1 MSASSSLQARNAKL
15 KYTSQIFVKITI
27 DAQIKRQVKNRVSDP
42 DPQDPHVFPCP
53 DSDPHKFSDPDP
65 DPGKKVRKWMNKS
78 LFCRV
83 GDVQCKQ
90 FHFFC
95 SDFKHPL
102 LRIIWN
108 VKKTQK
114 KIHFSL
120 YPQPPP
126 PDTPRIRIR
135 MKIFARIRIRK
146 KMRIRNT
153 VIFYYFHISIF
164 KV

>member
-1 MSASSSLQARNAKL
+1 
-15 KYTSQIFVKITI
+15 
-27 DAQIKRQVKNRVSDP
+27 
-42 DPQDPHVFPCP
+42 
-53 DSDPHKFSDPDP
+53 
-65 DPGKKVRKWMNKS
+65 MNKS

-95 SDFKHPL
+95 SDFKHQL
-102 LRIIWN
+102 LRIICN

-135 MKIFARIRIRK
+135 IRIRMKIFTRIRIRK
-146 KMRIRNT
+146 KKMRIRNPAT
-153 VIFYYFHISIF
+153 VSIIIQRIRLRQRRKKKGERVREDIFSLRRFLFLVGGSNTREN
-164 KV
+164 VSLSWTAR